1 MGSRYHQK
9 LQRLQLR
16 VRRILL
22 LHLVG
27 RLSWKSGDLER
38 VELMEAG
45 LLKVDSEQAS
55 HLCWI
60 LGSSRK
66 REKEGLFALEGAEAS
81 SQ

>member
-1 MGSRYHQK
+1 
-9 LQRLQLR
+9 
-16 VRRILL
+16 V
-22 LHLVG
+22 
-27 RLSWKSGDLER
+27 DLER
-38 VELMEAG
+38 VGLMEAGLMEAG

-55 HLCWI
+55 RLCWI

>member
-9 LQRLQLR
+9 LQTLQLR
-16 VRRILL
+16 ARRILL
-22 LHLVG
+22 LLLVG

-38 VELMEAG
+38 VGLMEVG
-45 LLKVDSEQAS
+45 MKVDPEQAS